1 MAFEAIRPR
10 RGLPRSM
17 PARFRMVTHSGL
29 ERFMKDTN
37 DKELELFR
45 QYRRIVP
52 DGHGDGR
59 IIPTHFAMPTIYHD
73 DRPAITRTYAGV

>member
-1 MAFEAIRPR
+1 
-10 RGLPRSM
+10 
-17 PARFRMVTHSGL
+17 
-29 ERFMKDTN
+29 MKDTN

-59 IIPTHFAMPTIYHD
+59 IIPPHFAMPTIYHD
-73 DRPAITRTYAGV
+73 DRPVITRTYAGV

>member
-1 MAFEAIRPR
+1 
-10 RGLPRSM
+10 
-17 PARFRMVTHSGL
+17 
-29 ERFMKDTN
+29 MKDTN

-59 IIPTHFAMPTIYHD
+59 IIPPLRNAD
-73 DRPAITRTYAGV
+73 DIPR